1 MKDSPQMLAARLEV
15 ERRRGR
21 LIDAGRE
28 LQTRLSPKKLTA
40 DAWEGAKSKGAD
52 LAENAVDAV
61 KARPV
66 ATVGVLAAVTMFL
79 ARGPLMDLVGNLT
92 GGAKA
97 KRPRRKSKTSD
108 DTRTESVG

>member
-1 MKDSPQMLAARLEV
+1 MKESPQVLAARLEV

-21 LIDAGRE
+21 LIDSARE
-28 LQTRLSPKKLTA
+28 LQVRLSPKKLTA

-52 LAENAVDAV
+52 IAENAVDAV

-79 ARGPLMDLVGNLT
+79 ARGPLMDLVGNLA
-92 GGAKA
+92 GSAKA
-97 KRPRRKSKTSD
+97 TRAKRKRKKPEETK
-108 DTRTESVG
+108 TESAE

>member
-1 MKDSPQMLAARLEV
+1 MKESPQILAARLEV

-21 LIDAGRE
+21 LIDTGRE
-28 LQTRLSPKKLTA
+28 LQARLSPKKLTH

-66 ATVGVLAAVTMFL
+66 AAVGVIAAVTMFL
-79 ARGPLMDLVGNLT
+79 ARGPLIDLVGNLA
-92 GGAKA
+92 GSAKA
-97 KRPRRKSKTSD
+97 RPARRRKKTEE
-108 DTRTESVG
+108 TKTESVK

>member
-21 LIDAGRE
+21 MIDTSRE
-28 LQTRLSPKKLTA
+28 LQARLSPKKLTQ

-52 LAENAVDAV
+52 IAESAVDAV

-79 ARGPLMDLVGNLT
+79 ARGPLMDLVGSLAGN
-92 GGAKA
+92 AKA
-97 KRPRRKSKTSD
+97 PKRTRKKSEETK
-108 DTRTESVG
+108 TESVK